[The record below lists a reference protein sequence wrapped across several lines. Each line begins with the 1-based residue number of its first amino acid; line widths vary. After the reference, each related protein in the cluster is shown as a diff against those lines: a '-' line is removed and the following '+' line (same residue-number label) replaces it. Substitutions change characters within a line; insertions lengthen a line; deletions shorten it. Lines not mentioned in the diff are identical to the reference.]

1 MNTTLKTEMKQENQK
16 FFDLEGKNPSYGL
29 LHNDLVINSCD
40 YYAKERAA
48 DRLLAYNKLLQ
59 KHVVSIGK

>member
-40 YYAKERAA
+40 YAKERAA
-48 DRLLAYNKLLQ
+48 DRLLAYNKSLR

>member
-1 MNTTLKTEMKQENQK
+1 MNTTLKTEMKQE

-40 YYAKERAA
+40 YAKERAA